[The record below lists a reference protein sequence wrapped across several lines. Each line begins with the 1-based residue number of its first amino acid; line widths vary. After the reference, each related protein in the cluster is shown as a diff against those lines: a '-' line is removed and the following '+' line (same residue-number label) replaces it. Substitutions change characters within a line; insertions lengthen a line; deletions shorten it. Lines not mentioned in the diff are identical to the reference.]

1 VSEPITAEAFLDA
14 VAVDGWRVVGGS
26 ACAFFRTG
34 SLLTAAQFV
43 QAVAALAD
51 DLGATPDLDLRRD
64 GVTVCLP
71 EIVAGQ
77 VELARQVSAL
87 ARELDLPPDP
97 SVLAGRG

>member
-1 VSEPITAEAFLDA
+1 M
-14 VAVDGWRVVGGS
+14 
-26 ACAFFRTG
+26 
-34 SLLTAAQFV
+34 